1 VPVEPV
7 ERLRRDDG
15 GAPTIEGVVLG
26 RDGKPDDVRRR
37 ALRAAPAA
45 LEHRARRLDRD
56 ETVHA
61 GREAER
67 EVAGAGAELDHVARA
82 PAQERLHEGER
93 LPGIGRAVLIRRRDF
108 LVGELGRVVGREVP
122 RPGSLGG
129 RA

>member
-1 VPVEPV
+1 
-7 ERLRRDDG
+7 
-15 GAPTIEGVVLG
+15 
-26 RDGKPDDVRRR
+26 VRPH

-56 ETVHA
+56 EAVDA
-61 GREAER
+61 ERQAER

-93 LPGIGRAVLIRRRDF
+93 LRGIGRAVPVRRCDF
-108 LVGELGRVVGREVP
+108 LVGELGRVVGLEVA